1 MSFEDDLG
9 IPTDSAVGAL
19 IIVGGILTIIT
30 GVFGGLTVKFKKVFF
45 AVPFVA
51 MAFIVALL
59 LLIGAM
65 VALAPAGE
73 LVKEGCKEIE
83 KGKAGLN
90 PAIMYKELVDTNMCS
105 AACPCDE
112 TFKDKWTSVDAETL
126 ARGGRTLE
134 SFEWKKGAVTD
145 GVFTTFKECYDAKS
159 AAGDM
164 SKEGEGETAKSE
176 EVKKAAE
183 KWMKEKGSKAL
194 EALEDLYKEDKCA
207 SMCSTPLFFWSVSIE
222 QGPPKTDCLSAAVS
236 AMSDGTGPAGAVAL
250 LSGLALIVAGIGGFP
265 LCTGFNDKNDDA

>member
-1 MSFEDDLG
+1 MACYKNETKHKCSKVVMVVSILALVMGFLTAVFGFMKSGGAQDLMEKAAKSAGEDVPDVSFSEDLG

-73 LVKEGCKEIE
+73 LVKEGCDFIE
-83 KGKAGLN
+83 KEGAGVN

-112 TFKDKWTSVDAETL
+112 TFKDKWTADKVDAVQLSES
-126 ARGGRTLE
+126 GRTLE
-134 SFEWKKGAVTD
+134 TLEWKPAGD
-145 GVFTTFKECYDAKS
+145 GVYTTFKACYDTNS
-159 AAGDM
+159 GAGDM
-164 SKEGEGETAKSE
+164 SKDTGSKTEEAK
-176 EVKKAAE
+176 KKAE
-183 KWMKEKGSKAL
+183 
-194 EALEDLYKEDKCA
+194 
-207 SMCSTPLFFWSVSIE
+207 
-222 QGPPKTDCLSAAVS
+222 
-236 AMSDGTGPAGAVAL
+236 
-250 LSGLALIVAGIGGFP
+250 
-265 LCTGFNDKNDDA
+265 

>member
-9 IPTDSAVGAL
+9 IPTDSAVGGL
-19 IIVGGILTIIT
+19 IIAGGILTIIT

-51 MAFIVALL
+51 LAFIVALL

-65 VALAPAGE
+65 IALAPSGE
-73 LVKEGCKEIE
+73 LVEEGCKFIAKEE
-83 KGKAGLN
+83 NAGVN

-112 TFKDKWTSVDAETL
+112 AFKDQWTAETVDAAQLTQS
-126 ARGGRTLE
+126 GRTLE
-134 SFEWKKGAVTD
+134 TLEWKPAGD
-145 GVFTTFKECYDAKS
+145 GVYTTFKACYDANS

-164 SKEGEGETAKSE
+164 SKDTESKTE
-176 EVKKAAE
+176 EAKKAAE

-194 EALEDLYKEDKCA
+194 ESLEDLYKEDKCA
-207 SMCSTPLFFWSVSIE
+207 SMCETPLFFWGISIE
-222 QGPPKTDCLSAAVS
+222 QGPPKTDCLNAAVT